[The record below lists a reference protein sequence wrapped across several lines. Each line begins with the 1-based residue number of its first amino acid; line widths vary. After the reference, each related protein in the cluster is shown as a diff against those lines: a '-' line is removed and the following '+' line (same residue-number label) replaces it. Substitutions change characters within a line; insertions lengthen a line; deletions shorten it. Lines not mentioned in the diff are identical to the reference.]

1 MTNILLINPPWTK
14 KGGNIWKSVSSC
26 MPPHGLAVLGAL
38 LEQEDHTVHILDTHA
53 ERIAL
58 DELPE
63 VLKQRYKSIDYVG
76 LTGSTMTIA
85 LSYRTAE
92 ICKEL
97 FPNAKIILG
106 GVHASSKPHESVQN
120 PNIDFVVR
128 GEGEYTFL
136 ELLTGKPLGNIKGL
150 TYKEGEKII
159 HNAPREWIKDLDVL
173 PMPAYHLLPMERYFP
188 AVGSYKRLPAISMV
202 TGRGCPGKC
211 TFCYQPYGTLLRQ
224 RSPQKMFEEVMLL
237 IEKYGIREICFYDD
251 NFTTLKP
258 RVREFCNLLIDHRVD
273 ITWSCFTRVDWA
285 DLKLMQLMKKAGCHQ
300 IMYGVES
307 GSQKILDTIRK
318 QTTVEKIREA
328 VKIAKKAGIDIRAA
342 FMFGNPGET
351 EETMQQTI
359 DFAIELN
366 PDIAM
371 FNIATPNPGTQ
382 MYAWAEKEGL
392 LSTENWEQYDIATP
406 VLNLPTVSREKVL
419 EYYRK
424 AYRRFYLRPQ
434 YILGRLAKLR
444 TMADLRQ
451 LAVGFKGIIDA
462 GLRA

>member
-1 MTNILLINPPWTK
+1 MAKVLLINPPWTK

-26 MPPHGLAVLGAL
+26 MPPHGLAILGAL
-38 LEQEDHTVHILDTHA
+38 LEQEGHQVQILDTHA

-58 DELPE
+58 DELQT
-63 VLKQRYKSIDYVG
+63 VLTQRGKNVDFVG
-76 LTGSTMTIA
+76 LTGSTMTISY
-85 LSYRTAE
+85 SYRTAE
-92 ICKEL
+92 ICKKA
-97 FPNAKIILG
+97 FPNAKTILG
-106 GVHASSKPHESVQN
+106 GVHASSKPHEAAEN

-136 ELLTGKPLGNIKGL
+136 ELLNGKQLSDIRGL
-150 TYKEGEKII
+150 TYKERGRII
-159 HNAPREWIKDLDVL
+159 HNVARTWIKDLDGL
-173 PMPAYHLLPMERYFP
+173 PMPAYHLLPIDKYFP

-224 RSPQKMFEEVMLL
+224 RSPKKIFEEVQLL
-237 IEKYGIREICFYDD
+237 VEKYGVREICFYDD

-258 RVREFCNLLIDHRVD
+258 RIREFCQLLIDADLD
-273 ITWSCFTRVDWA
+273 ITWSCFSRVDWA
-285 DLKLMQLMKKAGCHQ
+285 DLQLMKLMKKAGCHQ
-300 IMYGVES
+300 VMFGVES
-307 GSQKILDTIRK
+307 GSQKILDNIRK
-318 QTTVEKIREA
+318 QTTLERIRHA
-328 VKIAKKAGIDIRAA
+328 VAIAKAANIDIRAA

-359 DFAIELN
+359 DFALELN

-406 VLNLPTVSREKVL
+406 VLTLPTVRREQVL
-419 EYYRK
+419 AYYRK
-424 AYRRFYLRPQ
+424 AYRKFYLRPT
-434 YILGRLAKLR
+434 YVWGRLAKLR
-444 TMADLRQ
+444 TFADFRQ
-451 LAVGFKGIIDA
+451 LLAGFRGIIDA
-462 GLRA
+462 GLRS